1 MDSIVRFKVVLRD
14 EWDFNVNYLGFLVV
28 KDNKD
33 DNFNLILVWKL
44 KGNNLFE
51 LYMYKL
57 VLCYVIINI
66 DCYDVERLFYVY
78 NEILDE
84 N

>member
-14 EWDFNVNYLGFLVV
+14 EWDFNVNYLCFLVV

-51 LYMYKL
+51 LYKL